1 MSLPLKVRARICPKG
16 IHFTDAH
23 IWVWGWMLGVG
34 GGNWF
39 NVSEAMP
46 AVHNTQKTATEEGC
60 GRRGVCVCVCVRVG
74 RATWVTVASNKSNHL
89 PSRQLVLFWSLKL
102 LMRKKTW
109 GIVICIH
116 RYWATSTWCPLSH
129 SPVSS
134 LVAHLDIAIRCRF
147 KLSSNYACTH
157 RELDKENLCIIGPEM
172 SLL

>member
-1 MSLPLKVRARICPKG
+1 MSLIIIGIYFHSSYNGPQSMSLPLKVRARICPKG

-102 LMRKKTW
+102 LMRKKDMRNCDLYSS
-109 GIVICIH
+109 I
-116 RYWATSTWCPLSH
+116 LSH
-129 SPVSS
+129 KHTMSPLPLPCQLISRPSRYCYKV
-134 LVAHLDIAIRCRF
+134 
-147 KLSSNYACTH
+147 
-157 RELDKENLCIIGPEM
+157 
-172 SLL
+172 